1 MSQLTEIR
9 WHARAGQGAVTAAK
23 LVADTALLQGNY
35 IQAMPEYGPERT
47 GAPLKAY
54 TRVSSDPIEV
64 HNNIQN
70 PDIVIIMDDTQQ
82 GVIHDDD
89 DVEVHNNIQN
99 PDIVIIMDDTLL
111 ASTDVMEGMPE
122 DGILLFNTTM
132 TAAEARAAVG
142 APESMRVAV
151 VDASGIALAT
161 IKKDMPNTP
170 IVGALAKITGL
181 FPVEKVKERLVITFG
196 KKFSQEMIDANLAS
210 VERAY
215 QEVQE

>member
-54 TRVSSDPIEV
+54 TRVSSDLI
-64 HNNIQN
+64 
-70 PDIVIIMDDTQQ
+70 
-82 GVIHDDD
+82 
-89 DVEVHNNIQN
+89 EVHNNIQN

-132 TAAEARAAVG
+132 TAAEARATVG